1 MIREYCLLSLTATL
15 LVAQDPDLA
24 SRAVAVLEQRC
35 TACHGPA
42 LAQSGLSLHSREGA
56 LKGGNR
62 GAAIV
67 AGNAAQSPV
76 VQAIRRTGAL
86 AMPPGPKLAESEIAV
101 LEKWITAGAAWPKMP
116 ASSAKSQTWW
126 SFQKPVRPPVPV
138 LTQAWVKTPV
148 DAFILKKLNTEKLKP
163 AREADRPTLIR
174 RAYLDLTGLP
184 PSVEQVEKFV
194 KDSAEDAYEKLVDEL
209 LASPRY
215 GEKWGRHWLDLVRY
229 GDTSG
234 FEQDPYMLYA
244 WRYRDYVIDSF
255 NNDKP
260 YDRFIKEQIAGDEIY
275 PDDPLAMTGGG
286 YYTVG
291 PNRDMLYKVED
302 INRQETLQDWVD
314 TTGSVFMGL
323 TMGCARCHDHKFDPI
338 PQKDYLALQA
348 IFQAA
353 EKTRVFLQYDP
364 ARGYDLAEIGR
375 NVKLYEISDQL
386 AALLPTGGGRRGGAA
401 AAAATTTTT
410 AASEA
415 KPAEPEM
422 TSENEAKLKAIQQQL
437 VQMFRNYKPG
447 PFAPAV
453 HDISRES
460 PKVYLMRNGRPP
472 EEVHP
477 GFPTAMGGGSIPEP
491 PIEAQSTGRRKALAN
506 WIASK
511 DNPLT
516 ARVMVN
522 RVWQYHFGTGIV
534 STPSDFGHRGGA
546 PTHPELLEWL
556 STEFMDSGWSVK
568 KLHKLIMTS
577 SAYRQSTET
586 SKDATDRD
594 AVNAYLSHFNRR
606 RLLPEEIRDTM
617 LQSSGALNLKM
628 AGRPVVPEVAK
639 EELFGLSGN
648 GMWTTTADLT
658 EHTRRSV
665 YILGRRTFRPAMFES
680 FDAPDG
686 IQSCS
691 RRAESNTAPQ
701 SLTLLNG
708 LWTVKESARLAEK
721 MAEMANEAD
730 MIKTA
735 WRAVY
740 AREPLPADTAKAQAF
755 LERQTAEL
763 GSKKAAAAELVR
775 VLFNTNE
782 FLYVD

>member
-1 MIREYCLLSLTATL
+1 M
-15 LVAQDPDLA
+15 
-24 SRAVAVLEQRC
+24 
-35 TACHGPA
+35 
-42 LAQSGLSLHSREGA
+42 
-56 LKGGNR
+56 
-62 GAAIV
+62 
-67 AGNAAQSPV
+67 
-76 VQAIRRTGAL
+76 
-86 AMPPGPKLAESEIAV
+86 
-101 LEKWITAGAAWPKMP
+101 
-116 ASSAKSQTWW
+116 
-126 SFQKPVRPPVPV
+126 
-138 LTQAWVKTPV
+138 

-184 PSVEQVEKFV
+184 PSAEQVEKFV
-194 KDSAEDAYEKLVDEL
+194 KDPSADAYEKLVDEL

-323 TMGCARCHDHKFDPI
+323 TMGCARCHDHKFVPI

-353 EKTRVFLQYDP
+353 EKTRVLLQYDP
-364 ARGYDLAEIGR
+364 AKGYDLAEIGR

-401 AAAATTTTT
+401 AAAAAATDAAATT
-410 AASEA
+410 AASDT
-415 KPAEPEM
+415 KPAEPEVNP
-422 TSENEAKLKAIQQQL
+422 EKEAKLKAIQQQL
-437 VQMFRNYKPG
+437 VQMFRGYKPG

-460 PKVYLMRNGRPP
+460 PKVYLMRNGRRP
-472 EEVHP
+472 EEVAP
-477 GFPTAMGGGSIPEP
+477 GFPTALGGGSIPEP

-506 WIASK
+506 WIASSE
-511 DNPLT
+511 NPLT

-556 STEFMDSGWSVK
+556 STEFMDNGWSVK

-577 SAYRQSTET
+577 SVYRQSTEI
-586 SKDATDRD
+586 SKDANDRD

-617 LQSSGALNLKM
+617 LQTSGALNLKM

-665 YILGRRTFRPAMFES
+665 YRLGRRTFRPAMFES

-721 MAEMANEAD
+721 MVDLPSEAD
-730 MIKTA
+730 MIKSA